1 VEENRQL
8 KTKLAN
14 VNKSYQEMKQL
25 MLLQS
30 NEIKTKLTKIKNV
43 EDEVKN
49 KVAKPRRRNDVKQ
62 DLDTKISTIINAITQ
77 MSSEVRD
84 QTANVKD
91 GFTSK
96 ISGIQQQLVVQ
107 STESNNIIQ
116 SVNQLK
122 TITTE
127 IFTKLIQQPLLQHSP
142 QQQSR
147 SSYNILIN

>member
-1 VEENRQL
+1 
-8 KTKLAN
+8 
-14 VNKSYQEMKQL
+14 
-25 MLLQS
+25 
-30 NEIKTKLTKIKNV
+30 
-43 EDEVKN
+43 
-49 KVAKPRRRNDVKQ
+49 
-62 DLDTKISTIINAITQ
+62 

-84 QTANVKD
+84 QTVNVKN

-122 TITTE
+122 TIRTE
-127 IFTKLIQQPLLQHSP
+127 IFTKFIQQPLLQHSP